1 MPGGIFLTDYPV
13 LGIRSVGRKLSSYIS
28 KEHEMT
34 LEEIAKR
41 LQALEDVEKIKF
53 LHQHYMNLMDN
64 LRYEKVLDL
73 FTEDATLEVRN
84 FGVKRGRAEMA
95 EVYLDILAKSRGNVR
110 HDGHMAIQPE
120 IFVDGDTASGTWLI
134 YMLFSKPEIAWVQGK
149 NECEYRKVD
158 GEWKISKL
166 KFTRTLASDPALYP

>member
-64 LRYEKVLDL
+64 LRYEEVLDL

-120 IFVDGDTASGTWLI
+120 IFVDGGYGQWDLADLYAVLQTGNRLGPGGRTSANTVKSTASGK
-134 YMLFSKPEIAWVQGK
+134 SA
-149 NECEYRKVD
+149 N
-158 GEWKISKL
+158 
-166 KFTRTLASDPALYP
+166 